1 MPPPPIERRGG
12 AQLERV
18 ARTPSCLVASS
29 KDLLGSHG
37 HRAIDMYTN
46 YTHCE
51 GRGVRR
57 MGETCGAAAVYHRE
71 MLYVGFSWL

>member
-1 MPPPPIERRGG
+1 MPPHPSKDGG
-12 AQLERV
+12 GRSSSAWPALH
-18 ARTPSCLVASS
+18 LVSSSS

-37 HRAIDMYTN
+37 HRAIDLYTN

-57 MGETCGAAAVYHRE
+57 MGEKV
-71 MLYVGFSWL
+71 